1 MQRSGVTAPRGHTGG
16 IGMGAHDIWQLISH
30 YSFFILTILGS
41 IIVLGLVY
49 RSRQKQRQR
58 ETE

>member
-1 MQRSGVTAPRGHTGG
+1 MTALYGHTGG
-16 IGMGAHDIWQLISH
+16 IGMAGHDIWQLISH
-30 YSFFILTILGS
+30 YSFIILTILGS

-49 RSRQKQRQR
+49 RSRQKQKER